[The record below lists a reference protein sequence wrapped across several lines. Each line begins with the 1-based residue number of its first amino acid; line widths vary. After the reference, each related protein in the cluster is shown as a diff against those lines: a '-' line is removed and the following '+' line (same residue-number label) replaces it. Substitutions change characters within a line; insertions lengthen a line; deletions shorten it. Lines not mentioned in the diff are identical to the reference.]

1 MLKGVLTTCEKE
13 ERYFMGVYINPGNS
27 GFAEINDSDYV
38 DKTGLIELINQTV
51 EKKNKLTCISR
62 PRRFGKSYAA
72 KMLTAYYDCSC
83 DSHHLFDDKKI
94 SKTRDYQEYLNR
106 YNVIYLDITSFISE
120 AKAQN
125 QSLRDVPVMI
135 QTAIKRDM
143 AESGFDAIEEESLT
157 EYLVRCVQKNAGRKF
172 IFIIDEWDAMIR
184 EAKGNEAVQQSY
196 LNLLRGWFKN
206 ANFTPKAV
214 AAAYMT
220 GILPIKKNG
229 SQSAISDFREYS
241 MIKPRKYGE
250 FVGFT
255 EAEVRGLCEE
265 KGIDFGAMERWYDGY
280 AFKDVGSIYNPNSVM
295 QAIDNHDFD
304 SYWTET
310 SAAEGLL
317 DYISRDYN
325 GLTKTI
331 AELIGGVDVKVCTTG
346 FANDL
351 TTFRGKDDILTLMVH
366 LGYLAYDSVS
376 KTVRIPNEEI
386 KQEFQRSIREVKHPE
401 TIRRL
406 TESDRLFADTIRK
419 NQEAVAAQIEKVHA
433 EETAALHYNKE
444 ESLRSV
450 IKLAYYTYRDYYIQF
465 EELPA
470 GEGYADIL
478 YLPRPDSKWPPL
490 VVELKW
496 NGSAQGA
503 IDQIRKK
510 KYPSVL
516 HNFGGPILLVGITYD
531 KDADAGE
538 KKHTCKII
546 EYRI

>member
-1 MLKGVLTTCEKE
+1 MLKGVLTTFEKE

-27 GFAEINDSDYV
+27 GFAEINDSDYM

-184 EAKGNEAVQQSY
+184 EAKGNEAVQ
-196 LNLLRGWFKN
+196 
-206 ANFTPKAV
+206 
-214 AAAYMT
+214 
-220 GILPIKKNG
+220 
-229 SQSAISDFREYS
+229 
-241 MIKPRKYGE
+241 
-250 FVGFT
+250 
-255 EAEVRGLCEE
+255 
-265 KGIDFGAMERWYDGY
+265 
-280 AFKDVGSIYNPNSVM
+280 
-295 QAIDNHDFD
+295 AIDNHDFD

-433 EETAALHYNKE
+433 EETAALQYNKE

-478 YLPRPDSKWPPL
+478 YLPRPDSKWPHWWL
-490 VVELKW
+490 
-496 NGSAQGA
+496 S
-503 IDQIRKK
+503 
-510 KYPSVL
+510 
-516 HNFGGPILLVGITYD
+516 
-531 KDADAGE
+531 
-538 KKHTCKII
+538 
-546 EYRI
+546 

>member
-1 MLKGVLTTCEKE
+1 MLKGVLTTFEKE

-27 GFAEINDSDYV
+27 GFAEINDSDYM

-184 EAKGNEAVQQSY
+184 EAKGNEAVQ
-196 LNLLRGWFKN
+196 
-206 ANFTPKAV
+206 
-214 AAAYMT
+214 
-220 GILPIKKNG
+220 
-229 SQSAISDFREYS
+229 
-241 MIKPRKYGE
+241 
-250 FVGFT
+250 
-255 EAEVRGLCEE
+255 
-265 KGIDFGAMERWYDGY
+265 
-280 AFKDVGSIYNPNSVM
+280 
-295 QAIDNHDFD
+295 AIDNHDFD

-433 EETAALHYNKE
+433 EETAALQYNKE

>member
-1 MLKGVLTTCEKE
+1 
-13 ERYFMGVYINPGNS
+13 MGVYINPGNS

-184 EAKGNEAVQQSY
+184 EAKGNEAV
-196 LNLLRGWFKN
+196 
-206 ANFTPKAV
+206 
-214 AAAYMT
+214 
-220 GILPIKKNG
+220 
-229 SQSAISDFREYS
+229 
-241 MIKPRKYGE
+241 
-250 FVGFT
+250 
-255 EAEVRGLCEE
+255 
-265 KGIDFGAMERWYDGY
+265 
-280 AFKDVGSIYNPNSVM
+280 

-478 YLPRPDSKWPPL
+478 YLPRPDSKWPH
-490 VVELKW
+490 W
-496 NGSAQGA
+496 WWS
-503 IDQIRKK
+503 
-510 KYPSVL
+510 
-516 HNFGGPILLVGITYD
+516 
-531 KDADAGE
+531 
-538 KKHTCKII
+538 
-546 EYRI
+546 